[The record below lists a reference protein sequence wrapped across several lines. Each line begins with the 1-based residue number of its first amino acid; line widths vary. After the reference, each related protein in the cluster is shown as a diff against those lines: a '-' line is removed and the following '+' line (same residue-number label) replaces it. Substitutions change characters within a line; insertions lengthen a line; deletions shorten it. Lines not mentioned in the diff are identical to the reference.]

1 MAAKYYRLK
10 VPAFDL
16 TWYSGADKHFYLLL
30 PGGGGNTK
38 SGVKNQI
45 MIAKYRSN
53 ATTSSFATR
62 DDIVFNTSHLTDSE
76 SVAGL
81 CNGMHI
87 GRIMVSFLLF
97 LEDG

>member
-10 VPAFDL
+10 VPSFDL
-16 TWYSGADKHFYLLL
+16 TWFEGADQHFYLLL

-38 SGVKNQI
+38 SGVKNQV

-53 ATTSSFATR
+53 ATASSFTTS
-62 DDIVFNTSHLTDSE
+62 DDIMFAPSHLTDSE
-76 SVAGL
+76 EFAGL

-87 GRIMVSFLLF
+87 GNVMV
-97 LEDG
+97 